1 MLGRQSTNLKS
12 GIVGLANIGKSTLFQ
27 AITNSKLGNP
37 ANYPFATIN
46 PLDYKLKL
54 PNAKLTFLKDK
65 YNSTDCTHASLTL
78 YDIAGLTRGASNGQ
92 GLGNKFLN
100 DIRNVDSILHVVRGF
115 NDDEII
121 HLEKTVDSIRD
132 LVLVN
137 DELILKDLEFLEG
150 GIERMNKRS
159 KNNSNSNEDRQFLK
173 RELTFL
179 INLQDHLYN
188 GKKIIHFKKDWS
200 TEEISILNEYNFLTA
215 KPTLILL
222 NINPHEYILSQFD
235 PQKISIINKAR
246 EWISENAPGEQI
258 VPFSGHFETQY
269 NFYKNDNNDLEGF
282 HNYCSNIINQYELQK
297 MTEVPLDVNQIK
309 TSVPQIIVKTKKIL
323 NLISYYTCGPKEIR
337 EWLIKNGTTAS
348 EAAGV
353 IHSDLQKTFINAEL
367 IAFKDLEN
375 GPNGLINESYLK
387 SKGQIKRVGKQHI
400 MQDNDI
406 ALFKATASN
415 K

>member
-150 GIERMNKRS
+150 GIERMKKRS

-173 RELTFL
+173 
-179 INLQDHLYN
+179 
-188 GKKIIHFKKDWS
+188 K
-200 TEEISILNEYNFLTA
+200 
-215 KPTLILL
+215 
-222 NINPHEYILSQFD
+222 QF
-235 PQKISIINKAR
+235 AR
-246 EWISENAPGEQI
+246 
-258 VPFSGHFETQY
+258 PF
-269 NFYKNDNNDLEGF
+269 
-282 HNYCSNIINQYELQK
+282 I
-297 MTEVPLDVNQIK
+297 
-309 TSVPQIIVKTKKIL
+309 
-323 NLISYYTCGPKEIR
+323 
-337 EWLIKNGTTAS
+337 
-348 EAAGV
+348 
-353 IHSDLQKTFINAEL
+353 
-367 IAFKDLEN
+367 
-375 GPNGLINESYLK
+375 
-387 SKGQIKRVGKQHI
+387 
-400 MQDNDI
+400 
-406 ALFKATASN
+406 
-415 K
+415 